1 VTTKIL
7 SVASSAI
14 CKRLALDLLHPLPQP
29 VNMAEVIDDVE
40 EAIALASFYTVG
52 SS

>member
-14 CKRLALDLLHPLPQP
+14 CKRLALNLLHPQP